1 MGETNLEFLVL
12 IRYVQHPQR
21 HVLSCQGGLRDER
34 KFSHFDVYDV
44 LIGICKEGAEA
55 IGHSQYAMPYILS
68 QWASEVLRELTVT
81 IVASRL
87 VVRRNESL
95 VIQQSPTDPRSA
107 MPAARDTSSTLPRLV
122 HRRSGYRLNK
132 AGSG

>member
-1 MGETNLEFLVL
+1 VLTAGAYMGETNLEFLVL

-21 HVLSCQGGLRDER
+21 HVLSCQGGSRDER
-34 KFSHFDVYDV
+34 KFGHFDVYDV

-55 IGHSQYAMPYILS
+55 IGHSQYDWAMPYILS

-87 VVRRNESL
+87 VVRRNESRDSTKSHGSE
-95 VIQQSPTDPRSA
+95 IRHARSPR
-107 MPAARDTSSTLPRLV
+107 
-122 HRRSGYRLNK
+122 H
-132 AGSG
+132 